1 MLGRNEIREMV
12 AKLLSPLLIIFCAS
26 CCSQQKG
33 EVSLTL
39 IPPTSITNKVKLDIR
54 AGIHNNKESSIEL
67 MVQLYLNEETAKNL
81 LVETAMKIAP
91 NTSECLKYLMPTD
104 SCSGLNTI
112 ILVVED
118 GKSQQKLSKSI
129 EIIDSGIRST
139 KTIDGAF
146 VGLYHWSEE
155 EGKLWNN
162 DLKKLTDKQ
171 WREIIRSMHSLNMN
185 IVVVQEVFRNQE
197 YVGKHAI
204 SADGYRGKAFYP
216 SKLFP
221 DRMPIAAEN
230 PIEAILSEAD
240 KLNMHVFLGVG
251 LYAWFDFSTASLEWH
266 KRVARELLDM
276 YGHHNSFYGFYVS
289 EESGGSL
296 DNWEADEK
304 MRLKRKEEIVSFFR
318 DFKLFCNQLA
328 PAKPIMLA
336 TNSMGIPLG
345 QDTYPELL
353 KYLDILCPFGFA
365 RMPEGDLTGE
375 QAANLL
381 QDLCNTAGA
390 HLWFDLEAFL
400 FNKDGSLYPRP
411 IQQIVNDL
419 TLLNNFEKTI
429 CYQYPG
435 VFSDPAASF
444 QVGEPSTRQLFRDY
458 QEYLKSLIGSA
469 KKNKQPKGTQ

>member
-1 MLGRNEIREMV
+1 MLGRNAIRGMA
-12 AKLLSPLLIIFCAS
+12 AKLFFPSLILFSVS
-26 CCSQQKG
+26 CCFQQKG
-33 EVSLTL
+33 EVILTL
-39 IPPTSITNKVKLDIR
+39 IPPSSITNKVRLDIR
-54 AGIHNNKESSIEL
+54 AGIHNNNESSIEL

-91 NTSECLKYLMPTD
+91 NRSECLKYLMPTD
-104 SCSGLNTI
+104 GCSGLNTI
-112 ILVVED
+112 ILVVKNGEY
-118 GKSQQKLSKSI
+118 QQKLTKSI
-129 EIIDSGIRST
+129 EIVDSGIRST
-139 KTIDGAF
+139 QTIDGAF
-146 VGLYHWSEE
+146 IGLYHWSEE

-162 DLKKLTDKQ
+162 DLKKVTDKQ
-171 WREIIRSMHSLNMN
+171 WREIIRSMHTLNMN

-197 YVGKHAI
+197 YVGKHANDT
-204 SADGYRGKAFYP
+204 DGYRGKAFYP
-216 SKLFP
+216 SNLFG
-221 DRMPIAAEN
+221 DRMPIAARN

-240 KLNMHVFLGVG
+240 KLNMNVFLGVG

-266 KRVARELLDM
+266 KKVARELLDM
-276 YGHHNSFYGFYVS
+276 YGHHKSFYGFYVS

-296 DNWEADEK
+296 DNWEADPK
-304 MRLKRKEEIVSFFR
+304 MRLERKEEIVNFFR
-318 DFKLFCNQLA
+318 NFKLFCSQVA
-328 PAKPIMLA
+328 PSKPIMLA

-381 QDLCNTAGA
+381 QKLCDASGT

-400 FNKDGSLYPRP
+400 FNNDGSLCPRP
-411 IQQIVNDL
+411 IEQIVNDL

-435 VFSDPAASF
+435 VFNDPAASF

-458 QEYLKSLIGSA
+458 LEYLKA
-469 KKNKQPKGTQ
+469 KRNK